1 MCHIEKRVI
10 WGFHFQYIIDHTMK
24 LTFVTLLRPF
34 NRMLLTYSFAG
45 KKNPLKNNRNQDF
58 TFSY

>member
-1 MCHIEKRVI
+1 MCHVEKRVI

-45 KKNPLKNNRNQDF
+45 KKKS
-58 TFSY
+58 T